1 MIKSTKA
8 IGFARFCNS
17 SEPNKEDVEKEQM
30 EIQKQKDKIVAW
42 CQESN
47 MDLIEIVESTNFSYH
62 IGEPDNNVDIIRALS
77 LCKEHE
83 AVLVLTGLE
92 RLSRD
97 ISWLAEC
104 IKSVTIVLTS
114 LPIAEQG
121 KLWLA
126 FSQIHCMAKDPI
138 RDSIRI
144 LVEEKM
150 KTNKLNKA

>member
-8 IGFARFCNS
+8 IGFARFCNAI
-17 SEPNKEDVEKEQM
+17 SEPNKANKEDVEKEQM

-62 IGEPDNNVDIIRALS
+62 IGAPDNNVEAIRALS
-77 LCKEHE
+77 LCKEYE
-83 AVLVLTGLE
+83 AVLVLTGLQ

-104 IKSVTIVLTS
+104 IKNVTIVLTR
-114 LPIAEQG
+114 LPMEEQG
-121 KLWLA
+121 
-126 FSQIHCMAKDPI
+126 
-138 RDSIRI
+138 
-144 LVEEKM
+144 
-150 KTNKLNKA
+150 